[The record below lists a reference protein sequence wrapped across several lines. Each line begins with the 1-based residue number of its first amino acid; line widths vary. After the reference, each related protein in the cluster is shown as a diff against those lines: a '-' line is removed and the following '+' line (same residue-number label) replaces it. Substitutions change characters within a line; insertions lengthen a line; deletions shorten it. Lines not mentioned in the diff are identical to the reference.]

1 MTELFGVI
9 TILLIVKVML
19 ATLLFVYVVFAMLM
33 MRQIVAMTRAVA
45 MQDDF
50 IIRIIGILHF
60 VMALIVWIIS
70 LFLQTR

>member
-1 MTELFGVI
+1 MGILESLTFLLF
-9 TILLIVKVML
+9 VKVL
-19 ATLLFVYVVFAMLM
+19 VVILLFVYLVFAMLM

-60 VMALIVWIIS
+60 VMALIVWVIS